1 MVTLHERRHFVLAK
15 NILRHLTAPYVWEN
29 WCKFCCCNVRPEISL
44 ERCYFQAYNV
54 RTRPRVAER
63 DRAGWQP
70 LLQRSLRHVVLGEDS
85 GMCTA
90 RLGKSEN
97 SDDKVHCFVVRYDG
111 STGVVLYTFNESGK
125 SGRALKA
132 LYGARPNITRLPNKD
147 IFHHIEVSYVDVA
160 GVLRTPFVMTLV
172 TELQPVRDND
182 SRGPAIKDLDVVD
195 DNFGWSPIALI
206 TNAQERVRAMGV
218 TESEGA
224 RVQCG
229 KSEEI
234 PAAAGE
240 EYPSSGDDTLAA
252 NSAAGS
258 SAHSV
263 SSGDTAEA
271 VDALVEEKGDDVND
285 SEEVDEDDDDDRV
298 PDAGEVQERK
308 RTMVKVSRIDEFGVM
323 HRNGGYEDHSTIR
336 PRLVPSGAPRV
347 PRGSHSKKIL
357 RVLRNVLGIKQ

>member
-1 MVTLHERRHFVLAK
+1 MATLHERRHFVLAK

-29 WCKFCCCNVRPEISL
+29 WCKFCCCNVRPEVSL
-44 ERCYFQAYNV
+44 ERCYFQSYNV

-70 LLQRSLRHVVLGEDS
+70 LLQRSLRQVVLGEDS

-90 RLGKSEN
+90 RLGKSAN
-97 SDDKVHCFVVRYDG
+97 SDDKSR
-111 STGVVLYTFNESGK
+111 
-125 SGRALKA
+125 RALEA
-132 LYGARPNITRLPNKD
+132 LYGVRPNITRLPNKD
-147 IFHHIEVSYVDVA
+147 IFQHIEVSYVDVA

-182 SRGPAIKDLDVVD
+182 SHGPAIKDLDIVD

-206 TNAQERVRAMGV
+206 TNAQERVRTMGV

-224 RVQCG
+224 RVRCG
-229 KSEEI
+229 QSEET
-234 PAAAGE
+234 PAADGE
-240 EYPSSGDDTLAA
+240 ECPSSGDDTLAA
-252 NSAAGS
+252 GSSAGS
-258 SAHSV
+258 SLHNAT
-263 SSGDTAEA
+263 SGDTAEA
-271 VDALVEEKGDDVND
+271 VDAVAEEKGDDVND
-285 SEEVDEDDDDDRV
+285 SEEVDEGDDDDRV

-308 RTMVKVSRIDEFGVM
+308 RTMVKVFRIDEFGVM

-347 PRGSHSKKIL
+347 RSHAHSKKIL